1 MAKIARV
8 RERTATPAELEE
20 DRRRC
25 LAARMK
31 PPTPAPIEGNL
42 CAVLV
47 RFAAWR
53 PCCVC
58 GSLTLY
64 VNENT
69 RTDTNFECGLCKEIR
84 ESLAARLRQSLPIR
98 AAFHVRALVAT
109 ANGNREV
116 AYAS

>member
-1 MAKIARV
+1 MAKITRV

-53 PCCVC
+53 LCCVC
-58 GSLTLY
+58 GSPTLY

-69 RTDTNFECGLCKEIR
+69 RTDSDFECGLCKGNR
-84 ESLAARLRQSLPIR
+84 ESLAKRLRQSLPTR
-98 AAFHVRALVAT
+98 AALHVRALFST
-109 ANGNREV
+109 AIGNREV